1 MSLLWLPIASI
12 VSNIISGATSS
23 SKGSS
28 SSSSSSSSSNS
39 SSSSSNE
46 HQAWINNP
54 SSGYGGMDNYV
65 ANQQA
70 RYNEAVASGDTDL
83 LGRLSADAQRVG
95 YTLTAPAANNDL
107 NNVYGNNSNIQPQ
120 YMQPQTNNYEYFE
133 RRLKEQEDY
142 YNNQLEQQRLQ
153 LEEERR
159 QRIKSEQEEEKR
171 QRIKSEQDK
180 NYSDSYTQNAGL
192 YGIGEKNKFYPFN
205 SLFKKR
211 DTSGAKIGID
221 EDGKSR
227 AVSRYLAKDIWANR

>member
-12 VSNIISGATSS
+12 VSNIISGATSR
-23 SKGSS
+23 SKG
-28 SSSSSSSSSNS
+28 SSSSSSSSNS

-54 SSGYGGMDNYV
+54 VSGYGGMDNYV

-153 LEEERR
+153 LEEE
-159 QRIKSEQEEEKR
+159 KR